1 MSGERREFHTSR
13 TRVQHGI
20 LLSAMLALVGVWA
33 LLFAGTSVRDAELVG
48 SLALALSAVV
58 LFVVLRNARDA
69 SARMELDGAGI
80 RFRDW
85 GIGLVPWAAIDDAY
99 TSGSRLQ
106 AFVSLHLRD
115 PDGFLDGLPE
125 VERKA
130 LRGNRLYRSPE
141 LRIPHG
147 ALDAPLDE
155 ILAAIEAHLGA
166 PQA

>member
-1 MSGERREFHTSR
+1 MNGERREFRASR

-33 LLFAGTSVRDAELVG
+33 LLFAGPSVPDAELVG
-48 SLALALSAVV
+48 AVALALAAVAS
-58 LFVVLRNARDA
+58 FVVLRNARDTRV
-69 SARMELDGAGI
+69 RMELDGAGI

-115 PDGFLDGLPE
+115 PDGFLGGLPE
-125 VERKA
+125 AERKA
-130 LRGNRLYRSPE
+130 LRRNRLYRPPE

-147 ALDAPLDE
+147 ALDAPRDE

-166 PQA
+166 PQT